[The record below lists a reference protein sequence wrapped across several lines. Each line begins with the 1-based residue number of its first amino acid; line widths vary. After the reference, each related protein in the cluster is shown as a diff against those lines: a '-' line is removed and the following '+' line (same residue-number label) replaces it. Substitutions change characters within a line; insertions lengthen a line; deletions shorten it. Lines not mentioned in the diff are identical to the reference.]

1 MPKARATADE
11 LAEFL
16 ARIESKVFQ
25 VPARLKE
32 TNALERLMALVL
44 QGDAGTYAVGERS
57 VKALKETFVH
67 WNEVRVARHFE
78 VQDSLTHARIGDA
91 QIRAVSAQEYLRRVF
106 GLQNHLELDWL
117 YDASPE
123 RRGKLL
129 SALSMAPQH
138 SSTVL
143 DLDALEGSENAGE
156 VPLTPALKRLFARL
170 GMVGVNPKE
179 AAVREFLDPVTS
191 GKQRYPNYLA
201 LCALARLMPVTKPAR
216 CRKTEALLEA
226 FKGRQALTEPALVAL
241 LLEVGYDVPLASS
254 GKPAAAKTAAGKPSA
269 AKKPPRPKSKTSS

>member
-25 VPARLKE
+25 VPPRLKE

-44 QGDAGTYAVGERS
+44 QGNAGTYAVGERS

-78 VQDSLTHARIGDA
+78 VQDSLTQARIGDA
-91 QIRAVSAQEYLRRVF
+91 QVRAVSAQEYLRRVF

-117 YDASPE
+117 YDASAE

-129 SALSMAPQH
+129 SALSMAPHH

-143 DLDALEGSENAGE
+143 DLDALEGAEGGGA

-179 AAVREFLDPVTS
+179 AAVRELLDPVTS
-191 GKQRYPNYLA
+191 GKLRYPNYLA
-201 LCALARLMPVTKPAR
+201 LCALARLMPVTKPPR
-216 CRKTEALLEA
+216 CRRTEALLEA
-226 FKGRQALTEPALVAL
+226 FKGRSTLTEPALVAL
-241 LLEVGYDVPLASS
+241 LTEVGYQVPLA
-254 GKPAAAKTAAGKPSA
+254 GGGTKPAAP
-269 AKKPPRPKSKTSS
+269 KKPGRSKSKTSP

>member
-1 MPKARATADE
+1 MPKARATAEE
-11 LAEFL
+11 LGEFL
-16 ARIESKVFQ
+16 ARIESKVYQ

-78 VQDSLTHARIGDA
+78 VQDCLTHARIGDA

-123 RRGKLL
+123 RRGNLL
-129 SALSMAPQH
+129 SALSMAPHH

-143 DLDALEGSENAGE
+143 DLDALESGESGGE

-179 AAVREFLDPVTS
+179 AAVRELLDPVTRS
-191 GKQRYPNYLA
+191 KQRYPNYLA
-201 LCALARLMPVTKPAR
+201 LCALARLMPVTKPPR

-226 FKGRQALTEPALVAL
+226 FRGRSTLSDPALVAL
-241 LLEVGYDVPLASS
+241 LLEVGYQVPLAGGSA
-254 GKPAAAKTAAGKPSA
+254 KPPV
-269 AKKPPRPKSKTSS
+269 AKKPSRSKSKTSP

>member
-1 MPKARATADE
+1 MPKARATPEE
-11 LAEFL
+11 LGEFL

-25 VPARLKE
+25 IPPRLKE

-44 QGDAGTYAVGERS
+44 QGESGTYAVGERS
-57 VKALKETFVH
+57 VRALKETFVH

-91 QIRAVSAQEYLRRVF
+91 QLRAVSAQEYLRRVF

-129 SALSMAPQH
+129 SALSMAPPH

-143 DLDALEGSENAGE
+143 DLDALEGSGENAGE
-156 VPLTPALKRLFARL
+156 VPLTPALKRLLARL
-170 GMVGVNPKE
+170 GLVGVNPKE
-179 AAVREFLDPVTS
+179 AAVREFLDPVTR
-191 GKQRYPNYLA
+191 GKQRYANYLA
-201 LCALARLMPVTKPAR
+201 LCALARLMPVTRPPR
-216 CRKTEALLEA
+216 DRKTEALLEA
-226 FKGRQALTEPALVAL
+226 FKGRATLADPALAAL
-241 LLEVGYDVPLASS
+241 LLEVGYAVPLAGSA
-254 GKPAAAKTAAGKPSA
+254 KPAP
-269 AKKPPRPKSKTSS
+269 AKKGGRPKSKTSS